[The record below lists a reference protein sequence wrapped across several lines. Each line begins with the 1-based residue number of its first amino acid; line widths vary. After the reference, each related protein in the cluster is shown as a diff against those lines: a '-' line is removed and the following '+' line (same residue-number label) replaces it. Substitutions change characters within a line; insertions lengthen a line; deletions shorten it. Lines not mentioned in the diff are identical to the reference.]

1 MRDQAR
7 LVLSQAEQRSE
18 RMIRRANEKV
28 EMLTGP
34 VKEECEKICGDM
46 EATMHRFA
54 NFYHDLGQSTGE
66 EE

>member
-1 MRDQAR
+1 MNEYAY
-7 LVLSQAEQRSE
+7 
-18 RMIRRANEKV
+18 IRV